1 MDAHIQTA
9 ICALG
14 KKTLGDRVEGQRAV
28 TSIYILLAAS
38 VIKDSLLVGK
48 VLLLII
54 WTDISHFLH
63 NYCRAK

>member
-28 TSIYILLAAS
+28 TFIYILLAAS
-38 VIKDSLLVGK
+38 VIKDA
-48 VLLLII
+48 
-54 WTDISHFLH
+54 F
-63 NYCRAK
+63 